1 MNEDSKPFNQF
12 LCHQLTETE
21 VSFQHGSNQPVA
33 PRPQEAVTQQ
43 HAEQGGFT
51 QVPARQGHRAHS

>member
-12 LCHQLTETE
+12 LCHRLIETK

-43 HAEQGGFT
+43 HAEQ
-51 QVPARQGHRAHS
+51 